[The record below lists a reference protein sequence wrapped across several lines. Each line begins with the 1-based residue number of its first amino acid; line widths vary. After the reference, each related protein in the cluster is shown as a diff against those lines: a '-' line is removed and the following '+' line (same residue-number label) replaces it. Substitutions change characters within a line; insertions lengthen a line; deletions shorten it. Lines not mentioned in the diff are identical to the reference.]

1 MDTLS
6 SGVTLN
12 RLPVHVR
19 DELTDVDRLH
29 AIWTRH
35 RHGQPQD
42 ARAAALRELIRR
54 RVRDWGGGPALEEL
68 VVSTS
73 EEGMSGQPVTVDYV
87 EGLARRAA
95 ALPADCPHRSPGPL
109 GTAEARRLA
118 GAAAVPAHPVVRA
131 AHVYAECVDV
141 LRRLRA
147 AETAEPGTETGGRA
161 ADDGDPP
168 WALPWI
174 LTSLVLQR
182 ADHPPLFPDPRC
194 FPPPSEERDPA
205 ARFAELVHHF
215 ARLVTSALRDELCWA
230 PASVPPPRAHIPPL
244 ASVTCRRIQDYVRSR
259 RTSLALILQALDPR
273 ARTTVRTGG
282 SDDAPEDATAPAPA
296 ARTVLTPGAAHWWTA
311 LELVVGDASLTLF
324 VVVQEVGRPT
334 TGVLAVT
341 ADARLTTPEGVRD
354 ALDMSGPE
362 SVTVMPSDCV
372 DDRWPQMRDL
382 VDEAVSRAMNVLTR
396 V

>member
-6 SGVTLN
+6 SGATLN

-29 AIWTRH
+29 AIWTRY
-35 RHGQPQD
+35 RHGQPQEE
-42 ARAAALRELIRR
+42 RTAALRALIRR

-73 EEGMSGQPVTVDYV
+73 EDGMSGQPVTVDYV
-87 EGLARRAA
+87 EDLGRRAA
-95 ALPADCPHRSPGPL
+95 ALPADCRHRSPGPL
-109 GTAEARRLA
+109 GTAGAGRLA
-118 GAAAVPAHPVVRA
+118 GAAAVHAHPVVRA
-131 AHVYAECVDV
+131 AHVYAECVEV
-141 LRRLRA
+141 LRGLRA
-147 AETAEPGTETGGRA
+147 AESDGPGAGTGGA
-161 ADDGDPP
+161 PSDDDPP

-182 ADHPPLFPDPRC
+182 ADHPPLLPDPRC

-230 PASVPPPRAHIPPL
+230 PASVPPPRAHISPL
-244 ASVTCRRIQDYVRSR
+244 ASVTCRRVQDYVRSR
-259 RTSLALILQALDPR
+259 RGSLALILQALDPG
-273 ARTTVRTGG
+273 ATTTVRTGG
-282 SDDAPEDATAPAPA
+282 SDDAPEDAAPAPA
-296 ARTVLTPGAAHWWTA
+296 ARTVLTPGAAHWWTS

-324 VVVQEVGRPT
+324 VVVQEVGCPT

-354 ALDMSGPE
+354 ALDMSGAE

-372 DDRWPQMRDL
+372 DDRWPQIRDL